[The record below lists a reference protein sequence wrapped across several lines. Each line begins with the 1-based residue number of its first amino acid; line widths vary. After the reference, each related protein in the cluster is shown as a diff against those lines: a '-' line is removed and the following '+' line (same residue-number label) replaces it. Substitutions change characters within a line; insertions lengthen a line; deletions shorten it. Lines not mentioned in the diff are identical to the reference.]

1 MAPKAGY
8 LYDVCAERGK
18 FQKKVDNC
26 FDDLHDFDRDR
37 GLKESQADVIFRRS
51 LTAV

>member
-1 MAPKAGY
+1 MTSA
-8 LYDVCAERGK
+8 LRGGIS
-18 FQKKVDNC
+18 KKVDNC

-37 GLKESQADVIFRRS
+37 GLKESQARADVIFRRS